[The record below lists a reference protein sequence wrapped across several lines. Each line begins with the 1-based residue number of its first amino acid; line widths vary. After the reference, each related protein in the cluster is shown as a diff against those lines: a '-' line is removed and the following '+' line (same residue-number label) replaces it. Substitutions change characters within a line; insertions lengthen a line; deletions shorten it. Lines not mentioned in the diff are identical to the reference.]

1 MSAAIARSILFLA
14 VVVSAAACRSP
25 GDPSVISGE
34 ALVTSGAEGC
44 PFSLLIAGERY
55 EPISLRPEHAIQGLL
70 LSVRGIVR
78 NRPSTCMIG
87 PGLEI
92 VSSAILE

>member
-1 MSAAIARSILFLA
+1 MRSSLARPMLLALVLAAS
-14 VVVSAAACRSP
+14 ACRSP
-25 GDPSVISGE
+25 ADPELIRAE

-44 PFSLLIAGERY
+44 AVGLMIDGKRY
-55 EPISLRPEHAIQGLL
+55 EPIGLRPEHTVIGMR
-70 LSVRGIVR
+70 LSVEGIVR
-78 NRPSTCMIG
+78 NRPSICMMG